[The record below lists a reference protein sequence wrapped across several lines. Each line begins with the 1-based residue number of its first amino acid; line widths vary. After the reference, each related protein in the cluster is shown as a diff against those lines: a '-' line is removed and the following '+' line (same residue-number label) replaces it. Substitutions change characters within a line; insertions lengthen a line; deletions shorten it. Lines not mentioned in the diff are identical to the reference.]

1 MLELREVRL
10 RRGAAILFDR
20 ANLTIFR
27 GDKLG
32 IVGRNGCGKSSLL
45 ALLRGELG
53 ADAGNYAVPG
63 KLNFVSVSQE
73 LPRTEATV
81 LEYIRGG
88 DGRLMEIEAALEKAR
103 AADDGM
109 KEAELLGDYDAA
121 GGWTSAARAAE
132 LADGL
137 GFEPADIERPVKVL
151 SGGLQMRA
159 NMARALMSRADV
171 LMLDEPTNHL
181 DLDAVLWL
189 EGWLRRFQGTLL
201 LVSHDREFLDDIV
214 GRIVNIENGQLT
226 HWTGNYTDFQ
236 RQHAA
241 SVQLSA
247 AMAAR
252 QAREVARLH
261 SFIERFRAKASKARQ
276 VQSRIKALNKLETI
290 TTYQEVETFE
300 WEFAAASKLPQ
311 PLVTLDGASA
321 GYGERVVIAGANR
334 SVNPGE
340 RIGILGRNGAG
351 KSTLMKLISGALPP
365 LPGSGERVASPD
377 LIVGNF
383 AQLEVDRLDSRDTA
397 LVALTRRIDE
407 IGARSQWDEQRRR
420 NHLGGFGFRGD
431 RVFEPVVHFSG
442 GERARLALAILVAER
457 PNLLLLDE
465 PTNHLD
471 FEMRHSLITALQDFA
486 GAVIVVS
493 HDRGLLRSV
502 CDQFWLVA
510 DGAVQDF
517 DGDLEDYAGWLEKR
531 GGSAATPVAP
541 EARQG
546 KQPEARQ
553 GNQPKTRNDGQPKPR
568 QDKQT
573 TPQDKRRRDADAR
586 RELGPRRQ
594 EVKAIET
601 SLAKLA
607 QERTR
612 LETELSGI
620 DYARNADHARKVTER
635 HKALLREVEHLETR
649 WLELSERLE
658 SG

>member
-1 MLELREVRL
+1 MGARLPYNRRPMLELRDLRL
-10 RRGAAILFDR
+10 RRGAAVLFDR

-27 GDKLG
+27 GDKIG

-45 ALLRGELG
+45 ALLRGDLG
-53 ADAGNYAVPG
+53 ADGGDYQRPG

-73 LPRTEATV
+73 LPRTELTV
-81 LEYIRGG
+81 NEYVRSG
-88 DGRLMEIEAALEKAR
+88 DVRLMEIEAAMDKAR

-109 KEAELLGDYDAA
+109 KEAELLGDYDLA
-121 GGWTSAARAAE
+121 GGYTAAARAAE
-132 LADGL
+132 IASGL
-137 GFEPADIERPVKVL
+137 GMSPEDIERPVKQL

-189 EGWLRRFQGTLL
+189 EGWLQRFQGTLL

-214 GRIVNIENGQLT
+214 NRIVNLENGQLT

-241 SVQLSA
+241 SIQQSA

-252 QAREVARLH
+252 QQREVARLH
-261 SFIERFRAKASKARQ
+261 SFIDRFRAQASKARQ
-276 VQSRIKALNKLETI
+276 VQSRIKALGKLETI
-290 TTYQEVETFE
+290 ATYQELETFE
-300 WEFAAASKLPQ
+300 WEFAAANKLPQ
-311 PLVTLDGASA
+311 PLVTLDHADA
-321 GYGERVVIAGANR
+321 AYGERKVISGVNR
-334 SVNPGE
+334 SVNPGD

-365 LPGSGERVASPD
+365 ANNGAAGDRRVASPD

-397 LVALTRRIDE
+397 LIALTNRIDQL
-407 IGARSQWDEQRRR
+407 GVRSQWDEQRRR
-420 NHLGGFGFRGD
+420 NHLGGFGFKGD

-442 GERARLALAILVAER
+442 GERARLALSILVAER

-471 FEMRHSLITALQDFA
+471 FEMRHSLITALQEFA

-502 CDQFWLVA
+502 CDQFWIVA
-510 DGAVQDF
+510 DGVVQDF

-531 GGSAATPVAP
+531 GVAGAAPPPKKAADGGKRDDRRRESGTRKDDAP
-541 EARQG
+541 
-546 KQPEARQ
+546 K
-553 GNQPKTRNDGQPKPR
+553 RNELKSIE
-568 QDKQT
+568 QDL
-573 TPQDKRRRDADAR
+573 DKRAKE
-586 RELGPRRQ
+586 RE
-594 EVKAIET
+594 K
-601 SLAKLA
+601 
-607 QERTR
+607 
-612 LETELSGI
+612 LETEMASPGFGK
-620 DYARNADHARKVTER
+620 DPAHARKIGER
-635 HKALLREVEHLETR
+635 HKALAKEVEQLETR
-649 WLELSERLE
+649 WLELSERL
-658 SG
+658 GNT

>member
-1 MLELREVRL
+1 MLELRDLRL
-10 RRGAAILFDR
+10 RRGAAVLFDR

-27 GDKLG
+27 GDKIG

-45 ALLRGELG
+45 ALLRGDLG
-53 ADAGNYAVPG
+53 PDSGDYAVPG
-63 KLNFVSVSQE
+63 KLNFVSVAQE
-73 LPRTEATV
+73 LPSTSATV
-81 LEYIRGG
+81 LEYVRSG
-88 DGRLMEIEAALEKAR
+88 DTRLMALEAELEKAR

-109 KEAELLGDYDAA
+109 QEAHLLGDYELA
-121 GGWTSAARAAE
+121 GGYTAAARAAE

-137 GFEPADIERPVKVL
+137 GFAPSDIERPVKTL

-189 EGWLRRFQGTLL
+189 EGWLQRFQGTLL

-214 GRIVNIENGQLT
+214 NRIVNLENSQLT

-241 SVQLSA
+241 SIQQSA
-247 AMAAR
+247 ALAAR
-252 QAREVARLH
+252 QEREVARLH
-261 SFIERFRAKASKARQ
+261 SFIDRFRAQASKARQ
-276 VQSRIKALNKLETI
+276 VQSRIKALSKLETI
-290 TTYQEVETFE
+290 ATYQELDTFE
-300 WEFAAASKLPQ
+300 WEFAAANKLPQ
-311 PLVTLDGASA
+311 PLVTLDGAST
-321 GYGERVVIAGANR
+321 GYGERRVLTNVGR

-365 LPGSGERVASPD
+365 TGGERVASPD

-383 AQLEVDRLDSRDTA
+383 AQLEVDRLDARDTA
-397 LVALTRRIDE
+397 LVALTNRIDE
-407 IGARSQWDEQRRR
+407 IGVRAQWDEQRRR

-510 DGAVQDF
+510 DGKVIDF
-517 DGDLEDYAGWLEKR
+517 EGDLEDYAGWLEKR
-531 GGSAATPVAP
+531 GGHAATPAAP
-541 EARQG
+541 
-546 KQPEARQ
+546 KQRGDDRAA
-553 GNQPKTRNDGQPKPR
+553 
-568 QDKQT
+568 
-573 TPQDKRRRDADAR
+573 KRSRGADSRRDR
-586 RELGPRRQ
+586 SSGRE
-594 EVKAIET
+594 EIKTIET
-601 SLAKLA
+601 SLSKLTQERGKLEKELA
-607 QERTR
+607 Q
-612 LETELSGI
+612 L
-620 DYARNADHARKVTER
+620 DYARDAAHARKVTER
-635 HKALLREVEHLETR
+635 HATVVREVEQLETR

-658 SG
+658 SADG